1 MLYFRSELLDKY
13 DSTYKLKKALKNNE
27 IFKVQ
32 NGLYSDKKYV
42 GTVEIISKKYP
53 NAILTSG
60 STFYYQDL
68 TDVIPN
74 VYYLATSRN
83 FTRIKDKNIKQI
95 FVPNKILNIGTTTM
109 KIENAKVNIY
119 NKERMLVE
127 LVRKKNQIPFDY
139 YKEIIANYRRCI
151 DTLDVYK
158 IQEYI
163 AIFPNEV
170 SLFDTIQ
177 REVF

>member
-1 MLYFRSELLDKY
+1 MLYFRNELLNKY
-13 DSTYKLKKALKNNE
+13 NSTYKLEKALENKE

-32 NGLYSDKKYV
+32 YGLYSDKEYV
-42 GTVEIISKKYP
+42 GTLEIISKKYP
-53 NAILTSG
+53 EAILTSD
-60 STFYYQDL
+60 SAFYYHDL
-68 TDVIPN
+68 TDMIPD
-74 VYYLATSRN
+74 VYYLATARN
-83 FTRIKDKNIKQI
+83 FTRIEDKNIKQL
-95 FVPNKILNIGTTTM
+95 FVPNEILNIGKTTIE
-109 KIENAKVNIY
+109 IENAKVNIY

-139 YKEIIANYRRCI
+139 YKEIISNYRRQI
-151 DTLDVYK
+151 EKLDVYK

-163 AIFPNEV
+163 SIYSNED